1 MIEETGLTELD
12 QRRLTFSGAH
22 GLTIAGTAIGSDTGL
37 PVILSHG
44 GGQTR
49 YAWGHTARILAERGF
64 LAISLDLRG
73 HGESGWMASGDYVI
87 DDYAE
92 DLRLLSASL
101 SQPPI
106 LVGASLGGIASLLA
120 AGEPSF
126 TPIAGLCLVDV
137 SPHLKSDGVAGI
149 LGFMRET
156 SKGFDSPQE
165 AADAIAAYVPHRP
178 RSTDL
183 EGLRKNLREGDD
195 GRFYWHWDP
204 QTIARPL
211 EPERTSRRLEQA
223 AAHIH
228 VPALLLR
235 GEMSELVTASVAQ
248 NFMALFARGE
258 TIDIP
263 GARHMV
269 AGDRNDLFGKAL
281 VAFAENIRNER
292 TINAGQ

>member
-1 MIEETGLTELD
+1 MIEKTRVNDFD
-12 QRRLTFSGAH
+12 QRRITFAGAH
-22 GLTIAGTAIGSDTGL
+22 GLTIAGTAVGPTDGL

-49 YAWGHTARILAERGF
+49 YAWGRTAHSLAELGF

-73 HGESGWMASGDYVI
+73 HGESGWMSSGLYVI
-87 DDYAE
+87 EDYAE
-92 DLRLLSASL
+92 DLRLFSATL
-101 SQPPI
+101 ARPPI

-120 AGEPSF
+120 AGEPAYA
-126 TPIAGLCLVDV
+126 PISGLCLVDV

-156 SKGFDSPQE
+156 SKGFDTPEQ

-178 RSTDL
+178 RPTDI
-183 EGLRKNLREGDD
+183 EGLRKNLREGED

-211 EPERTSRRLEQA
+211 EPERTSKRLEQA
-223 AAHIH
+223 AAHIDA
-228 VPALLLR
+228 PALLLR
-235 GEMSELVTASVAQ
+235 GELSELVTADVAK
-248 NFMALFARGE
+248 NFMALFNRGA
-258 TIDIP
+258 TVDIP

-269 AGDRNDLFGKAL
+269 AGDRNDLFGREL
-281 VAFAENIRNER
+281 IAFAENIRNER
-292 TINAGQ
+292 TGDVGQ